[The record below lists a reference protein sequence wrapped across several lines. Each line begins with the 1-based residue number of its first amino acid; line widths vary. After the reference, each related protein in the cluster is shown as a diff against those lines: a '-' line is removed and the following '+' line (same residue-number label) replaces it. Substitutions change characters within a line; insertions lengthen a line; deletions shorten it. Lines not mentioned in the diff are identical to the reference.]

1 MHCHSFNELLNPGLS
16 ALQLC
21 AFTQKEGIVW
31 LTGDLPNLAGSPIL
45 KSSIPSV
52 SPYSYQLNWQCKGS
66 KLDNKKDF
74 PRDNGME

>member
-1 MHCHSFNELLNPGLS
+1 ML
-16 ALQLC
+16 LC

-31 LTGDLPNLAGSPIL
+31 LTGGLPYLPGSPIL

-52 SPYSYQLNWQCKGS
+52 SSYSYQLNWQCKGS

-74 PRDNGME
+74 PRDNGMK